1 MINAFESQSIK
12 ELAIH
17 MCRNGAPNIRWG
29 CFSTNL
35 RDMHRSGWTVD
46 ISETV
51 DYQRGFDK
59 LVSVRTKA
67 PDGSA
72 VGYGSASI
80 DNRMF
85 EQMKMSGGDY
95 PVEFHIALEFGKDVQ
110 VHGLPEVQWMAY
122 NPEVVQTTIEYNMP
136 IHAFSLFEGVIKQS
150 EEVIIP
156 SYDMADLMEMIG
168 EMQAPIKEKYFEG
181 KCTNVQ
187 KEIQILSATA

>member
-1 MINAFESQSIK
+1 MINAFESPFTK

-35 RDMHRSGWTVD
+35 RDMHRGGWTVD
-46 ISETV
+46 ISEAV

-59 LVSVRTKA
+59 MVSVRAKA

-72 VGYGSASI
+72 VGYGNASI
-80 DNRMF
+80 DNHMF
-85 EQMKMSGGDY
+85 EKMKMAGGSY
-95 PVEFHIALEFGKDVQ
+95 PAEFHIALEFGKDVQ
-110 VHGLPEVQWMAY
+110 VHSLPEVQWMAY
-122 NPEVVQTTIEYNMP
+122 NPSVVQTTIEYNRP
-136 IHAFSLFEGVIKQS
+136 VHAFSLFEGVIKQS
-150 EEVIIP
+150 EEVVIP

-181 KCTNVQ
+181 KCTHVQ
-187 KEIQILSATA
+187 KELQILSATA